1 LIVDLKHYVEVLK
14 KHEETRASTNE
25 RTAYWK
31 KYTEELEKTK
41 NVLPIPKS
49 KARFEHG

>member
-1 LIVDLKHYVEVLK
+1 MVDLKHYVQVLK

-25 RTAYWK
+25 RNEYWK
-31 KYTEELEKTK
+31 RYIAEK
-41 NVLPIPKS
+41 NYVPQS

>member
-1 LIVDLKHYVEVLK
+1 MVNLQHYVQILK

-25 RTAYWK
+25 RNEYWK
-31 KYTEELEKTK
+31 RYIAEK
-41 NVLPIPKS
+41 NYVPQS

>member
-31 KYTEELEKTK
+31 KYTEELQKTK

>member
-1 LIVDLKHYVEVLK
+1 MVDLKHYVQVLK

-25 RTAYWK
+25 RNEYWK
-31 KYTEELEKTK
+31 RYVAEK
-41 NVLPIPKS
+41 NYVPQS

>member
-1 LIVDLKHYVEVLK
+1 MKHYVEILK

-31 KYTEELEKTK
+31 QYMENLEKSK
-41 NVLPIPKS
+41 NVIPIPKS
-49 KARFEHG
+49 LSRFEHG

>member
-1 LIVDLKHYVEVLK
+1 MVDLKHYVEVLK

-31 KYTEELEKTK
+31 KYMEDLQKTK

-49 KARFEHG
+49 LARFEHG